1 MPPSTRRIAILGAGP
16 IGLEAGLY
24 AKHLKLPFTIYEQGR
39 IGEHV
44 WRWGHVKLFSPFALN
59 ATALGRR
66 AILSADGDHTFPA
79 DEACISGREHVERY
93 LRPLA
98 EVLSDHIKTET
109 RVINVG
115 RVGFFK
121 REAVGDPS
129 RSRQPFLLLVR
140 ERNQD
145 RYEEA
150 DIVLDCT
157 GTYSHHRWLGPSGI
171 PALGETQAEPH
182 IAYHLVD
189 VLGEAKK
196 DYLNKS
202 VLVVGSGYSAATTV
216 SNLAKLA
223 EEFNT
228 TWTTWIARAGQTQPL
243 RRIAND
249 PLRER
254 DRLAVQANNLATR
267 ADANI
272 EFRANTFVESIE
284 PQFNNQSFRVHLR
297 SGSQKK
303 TLEVEKIV
311 ANVGYTP
318 DRAIYRELQ
327 IHECYASFGPMN
339 LATAL
344 LSQKSQ
350 DCLKQPCPGPETLRN
365 PEPSFFLLGA
375 KSYGRNSQFL
385 MRVGFQQVR
394 DVFMLITGDAGLD
407 LYKKYE

>member
-1 MPPSTRRIAILGAGP
+1 MPQLATPRIAVLGAGP

-24 AKHLKLPFTIYEQGR
+24 ARQLKLPFTIYEQGR

-44 WRWGHVKLFSPFALN
+44 WRWGHVKLFSPFAMN
-59 ATALGRR
+59 ATPLGRK

-79 DEACISGREHVERY
+79 DDSCISGREHVERY

-98 EVLSDHIKTET
+98 EALSDYIKTET

-115 RVGFFK
+115 RAGFFK
-121 REAVGDPS
+121 QEAIGES
-129 RSRQPFLLLVR
+129 ARAKQPFLLLVR

-171 PALGETQAEPH
+171 PAIGETQAEPT

-189 VLGEAKK
+189 VLGDAKK

-202 VLVVGSGYSAATTV
+202 VLVIGSGYSAATTV

-223 EEFNT
+223 EEHNT
-228 TWTTWIARAGQTQPL
+228 TWTTWITRAAQTQPL

-267 ADANI
+267 ADANV
-272 EFRANTFVESIE
+272 EFRASTFVEAIE
-284 PQFNNQSFRVHLR
+284 PQFNNQSFRVSLR
-297 SGSQKK
+297 SAGHKK

-327 IHECYASFGPMN
+327 IHECYASFGPMK
-339 LATAL
+339 LAAAL
-344 LSQKSQ
+344 LGRKSQ
-350 DCLKQPCPGPETLRN
+350 DCLTQTCPDADTLRN
-365 PEPSFFLLGA
+365 PEPNFYLLGA
-375 KSYGRNSQFL
+375 KSLGRNSQFL
-385 MRVGFQQVR
+385 MRLGFEQVR
-394 DVFMLITGDAGLD
+394 DVFTLITGNAGLD
-407 LYKKYE
+407 LYKK

>member
-1 MPPSTRRIAILGAGP
+1 MSPATPRIAVLGAGP

-24 AKHLKLPFTIYEQGR
+24 ARQLKLPFTIYEQGR

-44 WRWGHVKLFSPFALN
+44 WRWGHVKLFSPFGMN
-59 ATALGRR
+59 VTPLGRK
-66 AILSADGDHTFPA
+66 AILSAEGDHTFPA
-79 DEACISGREHVERY
+79 DDACISGREHVERY

-98 EVLSDHIKTET
+98 EALSDYIKTET

-115 RVGFFK
+115 RAGFFK
-121 REAVGDPS
+121 QEAIGES
-129 RSRQPFLLLVR
+129 ARAKQPFLLLVR

-171 PALGETQAEPH
+171 PAIGETQAEPT

-202 VLVVGSGYSAATTV
+202 VLVIGSGYSAATTV

-223 EEFNT
+223 EEHNT
-228 TWTTWIARAGQTQPL
+228 TWITWITRAAQTQPL

-254 DRLAVQANNLATR
+254 DRLAVWANNLATR
-267 ADANI
+267 TDANV
-272 EFRANTFVESIE
+272 EFRASTFVEAIE
-284 PQFNNQSFRVHLR
+284 PQFNNQSFRVILR
-297 SGSQKK
+297 SAGQKK

-327 IHECYASFGPMN
+327 IHECYASFGPMK
-339 LATAL
+339 LAAAL
-344 LSQKSQ
+344 LGRKSQ
-350 DCLKQPCPGPETLRN
+350 DCLTQTCPDADTLRN
-365 PEPSFFLLGA
+365 PEPNFYLLGA
-375 KSYGRNSQFL
+375 KSFGRNSQFL
-385 MRVGFQQVR
+385 MRFGFEQVR
-394 DVFMLITGDAGLD
+394 DVFTLITGKAGLD
-407 LYKKYE
+407 FYKK

>member
-1 MPPSTRRIAILGAGP
+1 MPPATPRIAVLGAGP

-24 AKHLKLPFTIYEQGR
+24 ARQLKLPFTIFEQGR

-44 WRWGHVKLFSPFALN
+44 WRWGHVKLFSPFAMN
-59 ATALGRR
+59 ATPLGRK

-79 DEACISGREHVERY
+79 DDACISGREHVERY

-98 EVLSDHIKTET
+98 EVLSDYIKTET

-115 RVGFFK
+115 RTGFFK
-121 REAVGDPS
+121 QEAIGES
-129 RSRQPFLLLVR
+129 ARAKQPFLLLVR

-157 GTYSHHRWLGPSGI
+157 GTYSHHRWLGPSGV
-171 PALGETQAEPH
+171 PAIGETQAEPT

-189 VLGEAKK
+189 VLGDAKK

-202 VLVVGSGYSAATTV
+202 VLVIGSGYSAATTV

-223 EEFNT
+223 EEHNT
-228 TWTTWIARAGQTQPL
+228 TWITWISRAAQTQPL

-267 ADANI
+267 ADANV
-272 EFRANTFVESIE
+272 EFRASTFVEAIE
-284 PQFNNQSFRVHLR
+284 PQFNNQSFRVILR
-297 SGSQKK
+297 SAGQKK
-303 TLEVEKIV
+303 PLEVEKIV

-327 IHECYASFGPMN
+327 IHECYASFGPMK
-339 LATAL
+339 LAAAL
-344 LSQKSQ
+344 LGRKSQ
-350 DCLKQPCPGPETLRN
+350 DCLMQTCPEADTLRN
-365 PEPSFFLLGA
+365 PEPNFYLLGA
-375 KSYGRNSQFL
+375 KSFGRNSQFL
-385 MRVGFQQVR
+385 MRLGFEQVR
-394 DVFMLITGDAGLD
+394 DVFTLITGKARLD
-407 LYKKYE
+407 LYKK